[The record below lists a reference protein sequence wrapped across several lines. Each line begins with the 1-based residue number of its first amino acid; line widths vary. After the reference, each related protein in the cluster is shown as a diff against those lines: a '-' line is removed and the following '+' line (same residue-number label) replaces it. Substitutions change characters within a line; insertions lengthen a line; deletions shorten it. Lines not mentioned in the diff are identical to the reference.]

1 MSNLPPKPDLADQA
15 ARDAILRR
23 LEENLIVEAAAGTGK
38 TTSLVGRILNLFA
51 SGALSGPAR
60 LAAVTFTQKAAGELR
75 SRLQEELERRLQEP
89 GLPGEIRRNLNAAAQ
104 NLPECHIGTIHSFCA
119 RLLRERPVEAGVN
132 PDFRECEDE
141 DDLLLRRQAWS
152 VFCRELTGNP
162 GQAPHYET
170 FRLFGL
176 DLDTLGAGF
185 EKFADFPDIGH
196 WPGLHASL
204 DDINLPAFVG
214 GVADYQASLGRIAQ
228 RLDEA
233 DTGTD
238 ELLPILRLLNR
249 RFPRLVQPL
258 GLDQAHQLAAL
269 FKGKPRFTQKSWR
282 EALEMEKNSAGEEYE
297 RYQRFFADTVRPFQT
312 ACLAAVYARALEVF
326 IQARDVYDRLRRDA
340 GVLNFQDLL
349 MKTAALLRDYPEVR
363 RDLANRYRRLLVDEV
378 QDTDPVQAEIMFLLA
393 AENGRERD
401 WRKCRPRPGALFIV
415 GDPKQSIYRFRR
427 ADIVVYQEMKN
438 CLLGHGGASLALQ
451 ANFRSQPEVIAWI
464 NQTFTL
470 DEREGVGE
478 ADPDQDRLIAQS
490 GKFSRRESPYS
501 PAYVPL
507 TAGRPAVAAA
517 ADCFQGVYRL
527 ELLRE
532 DKEKGVARRDIPRDE
547 ARRIARF
554 IRHALTGGLSLPGPD
569 GPRAAVPGDFMI
581 VTPGKAAS
589 ALYGAALRQAG
600 VPCRVSG
607 GGTLADS
614 PALALLREYLRAL
627 ANPDDAVLL
636 LAVLRGG
643 LFGFSDADLYA
654 WKKAGGNFSLLTEKP
669 DPTADGADSE
679 PAAAAAVG
687 RAIAGMQRHARR
699 LAGQLPA
706 AALREV
712 AEDLGLWAY
721 GGLGEDPATGAG
733 VLEAALQLVESE
745 GLAAATLGK
754 TLERLEWLIDN
765 YEQEALPARER
776 LGTAVRVMNVHKTK
790 GLEAPVVFLASTREV
805 REHGATFAVRREGGE
820 GTAGMAL
827 AGGPYNSIPLAQ
839 GADWEE
845 LKEEEALFLAAEK
858 TRLNYVAAT
867 RAGAALIVGM
877 HAAKGKNDWKSAF
890 LPPGT
895 VIDRLLPE
903 PPPEAESLTAAES
916 LTEAESGAVVFR
928 LAGDEVLREIDPA
941 LLDQGKKWRDQA
953 REKMLTETFARL
965 RAKDGGD
972 FLLHKGVPEGTEG
985 DASER
990 LLAYGELLHRLLES
1004 AASDRLAERA
1014 AELFGEYGFPA
1025 EGVAEALELLRQVRE
1040 SELWRRLEKAER
1052 VFREAPFTLRL
1063 QDGEFGA
1070 ARVERGVIDLAFRE
1084 GGAWVIVDY
1093 KLGSASHAGDFRRM
1107 AELHRRQ
1114 VTAYARAWE
1123 KVTGEQ
1129 VKETGV
1135 FFIHWGKYVPLAAE

>member
-1 MSNLPPKPDLADQA
+1 MLN
-15 ARDAILRR
+15 R
-23 LEENLIVEAAAGTGK
+23 LEESLLVAAAPGTGK
-38 TTSLVGRILNLFA
+38 TPSLVVRILNLLA
-51 SGALSGPAR
+51 SGALSGNAR

-75 SRLQEELERRLQEP
+75 TRLQEELERRLNQP
-89 GLPGEIRRNLNAAAQ
+89 GLSAEIRRNLAEAAE

-141 DDLLLRRQAWS
+141 EDLLLRRQAWS
-152 VFCRELTGNP
+152 LFSRELTGNAA
-162 GQAPHYET
+162 QAPHYET

-204 DDINLPAFVG
+204 DHINLPAFVS
-214 GVADYQASLGRIAQ
+214 GVADYQASLGGYARK
-228 RLDEA
+228 LEEGDS
-233 DTGTD
+233 GTD

-258 GLDQAHQLAAL
+258 GLDVAYKLSGL
-269 FKGKPRFTQKSWR
+269 FKAKPKFTQKSWR
-282 EALEMEKNSAGEEYE
+282 DTLELDKQAAGEEHA
-297 RYQRFFADTVRPFQT
+297 RYQRFFTDTVRPFQT

-326 IQARDVYDRLRRDA
+326 IQARDLYDRLRRDA

-363 RDLANRYRRLLVDEV
+363 GDLAGRYRRLLVDEV

-393 AENGRERD
+393 AENSRERD

-438 CLLGHGGASLALQ
+438 RLLRHGGALLALQ
-451 ANFRSQPEVIAWI
+451 ANFRSRPEIISWV
-464 NQTFTL
+464 NKTFTIEEGESGG
-470 DEREGVGE
+470 DASDRE
-478 ADPDQDRLIAQS
+478 RLIALS
-490 GKFSRRESPYS
+490 GKFSRQESPYS

-507 TAGRPAVAAA
+507 TPGRPLVEATAERQ

-532 DKEKGVARRDIPRDE
+532 DRDKGVARRDIPRDE
-547 ARRIARF
+547 ARRIALF
-554 IRHALTGGLSLPGPD
+554 IRHAVTGGLDLPGPN
-569 GPRAAVPGDFMI
+569 GPRPAVPGDFMV

-589 ALYGAALRQAG
+589 ALYGAALRQMG

-607 GGTLADS
+607 GGTLAAS
-614 PALALLREYLRAL
+614 PVLAMLGEYLRAL
-627 ANPDDAVLL
+627 ANPDNPVLL

-643 LFGFSDADLYA
+643 LFGFSDVELYA
-654 WKKAGGNFSLLTEKP
+654 WKKAGGDFSLLTERP
-669 DPTADGADSE
+669 E
-679 PAAAAAVG
+679 PANAGEGAAGTEAIG
-687 RAIAGMQRHARR
+687 RALAGMRRHARR
-699 LAGQLPA
+699 LAGDLPV

-712 AEDLGLWAY
+712 VEDLGLWAY
-721 GGLGEDPATGAG
+721 GCLGEDPAEGPG
-733 VLEAALQLVESE
+733 VVEAALQLLERE
-745 GLAAATLGK
+745 GLAAATLGRM
-754 TLERLEWLIDN
+754 LERLEWLIEN
-765 YEQEALPARER
+765 YDKEALPARER

-805 REHGATFAVRREGGE
+805 REHGAVFAVRREGGE
-820 GTAGMAL
+820 GSAAMVL

-839 GADWEE
+839 GADWED

-877 HAAKGKNDWKSAF
+877 HASKGKNDWKSAF

-895 VIDRLLPE
+895 VIDRVLPE
-903 PPPEAESLTAAES
+903 PAAEAAGGARPGS
-916 LTEAESGAVVFR
+916 ESGTGAS
-928 LAGDEVLREIDPA
+928 AGDGVLDTLDPA
-941 LLDQGKKWRDQA
+941 VLELGKNWRDRVRGEMFA
-953 REKMLTETFARL
+953 ETFARR
-965 RAKDGGD
+965 RAKEEGE
-972 FLLHKGVPEGTEG
+972 FLSEKGVPEGTEG

-990 LLAYGELLHRLLES
+990 LVAYGEVLHGLLE
-1004 AASDRLAERA
+1004 AAGGSSERLAERA
-1014 AELFGEYGFPA
+1014 GELFAEYRFPA
-1025 EGVAEALELLRQVRE
+1025 EGIPEALELVRQVRE
-1040 SELWRRLEKAER
+1040 SELWRRLEGAER
-1052 VFREAPFTLRL
+1052 VFREAPFTVRL
-1063 QDGEFGA
+1063 DAGGGGV
-1070 ARVERGVIDLAFRE
+1070 ARVERGVIDLVFRE

-1093 KLGSASHAGDFRRM
+1093 KLGSRIRADDFRGM
-1107 AELHRRQ
+1107 AEVHRRQ
-1114 VTAYARAWE
+1114 VEAYARAWE
-1123 KVTGEQ
+1123 KVTGEV
-1129 VKETGV
+1129 VKEAGV
-1135 FFIHWGKYVPLAAE
+1135 FFIHWGRYERLF